1 MYEFTE
7 RAGDLTELICNSFPL
22 SMFLP
27 SSDEDMVE
35 LFSNGDRM
43 TINLS
48 KRTMVFDGVAPT
60 SMFSSRLNTKRHK
73 WFADGFI
80 REKEV

>member
-7 RAGDLTELICNSFPL
+7 RAGDLTELICNSFPQ

-27 SSDEDMVE
+27 SSDDDMVE

-43 TINLS
+43 TISLS
-48 KRTMVFDGVAPT
+48 QRTMIFDGVSPT

-73 WFADGFI
+73 WLVDGFI
-80 REKEV
+80 RATEV